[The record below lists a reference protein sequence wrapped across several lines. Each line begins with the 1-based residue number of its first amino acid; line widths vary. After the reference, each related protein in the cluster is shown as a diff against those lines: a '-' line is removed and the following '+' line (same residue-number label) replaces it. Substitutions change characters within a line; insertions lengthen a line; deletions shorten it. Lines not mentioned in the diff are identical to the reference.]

1 MAPKMPELPEQASS
15 ARGPSPQTDGL
26 SIQEASEQYGI
37 SQSTLRRRLAAKAIP
52 GAFTVS
58 GPKGDEWRLPEGG
71 LEAAGF
77 QRIEKRLEKTE
88 GEELVASVDLRQL
101 MTSIQTLT
109 DQLTRSQLQL
119 EAASSEKGE
128 LSVELAR
135 QEERLAA
142 ANREISELRERL
154 DNASRRWWQRKPK
167 TPADNPSLPPS
178 NGS

>member
-1 MAPKMPELPEQASS
+1 MEALPPQASP
-15 ARGPSPQTDGL
+15 ARGPSPKTEGL
-26 SIQEASEQYGI
+26 SIQEASEQYGV

-58 GPKGDEWRLPEGG
+58 GPKGNEWRLPEGG

-77 QRIEKRLEKTE
+77 QRTE
-88 GEELVASVDLRQL
+88 QAEPEQEGDQLDAADLRQL
-101 MTSIQTLT
+101 MASIQTLT
-109 DQLTRSQLQL
+109 DQLTRQQLQL
-119 EAASSEKGE
+119 ETATSEKGE

-142 ANREISELRERL
+142 ANREITELRERL

-167 TPADNPSLPPS
+167 TGSDKASLPPS
-178 NGS
+178 GGS

>member
-1 MAPKMPELPEQASS
+1 MPKMPELPEQASP
-15 ARGPSPQTDGL
+15 ARGPSPATDGL
-26 SIQEASEQYGI
+26 SIKEASEQYGI
-37 SQSTLRRRLAAKAIP
+37 SESTIRRRLPDGIP

-71 LEAAGF
+71 LQAAGF
-77 QRIEKRLEKTE
+77 QRIEERLEKTE
-88 GEELVASVDLRQL
+88 DEELVASVDLRQL

-109 DQLTRSQLQL
+109 DQLTRQQLQL

-142 ANREISELRERL
+142 ANREIDELRDRL
-154 DNASRRWWQRKPK
+154 ENASRRWWQRKPK
-167 TPADNPSLPPS
+167 TGSDTASLPPS
-178 NGS
+178 SGS